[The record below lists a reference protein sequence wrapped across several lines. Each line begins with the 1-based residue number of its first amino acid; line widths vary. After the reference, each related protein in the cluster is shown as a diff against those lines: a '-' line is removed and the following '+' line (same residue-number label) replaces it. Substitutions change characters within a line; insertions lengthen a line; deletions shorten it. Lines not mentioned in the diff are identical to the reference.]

1 MRHFVQCYKIA
12 AKQQP
17 LDPGL
22 LNSRASALFTCTLTV
37 VLGAGG
43 SRKTLSAR
51 PDRPTWGRSTLYGIR
66 GERLRPLS
74 IKMGPY
80 FNAVAI
86 KEGSA
91 RNDNPETLNAGQGD
105 DVAGQDAREENV
117 FIERL

>member
-1 MRHFVQCYKIA
+1 
-12 AKQQP
+12 
-17 LDPGL
+17 
-22 LNSRASALFTCTLTV
+22 
-37 VLGAGG
+37 
-43 SRKTLSAR
+43 
-51 PDRPTWGRSTLYGIR
+51 
-66 GERLRPLS
+66 
-74 IKMGPY
+74 MGPY